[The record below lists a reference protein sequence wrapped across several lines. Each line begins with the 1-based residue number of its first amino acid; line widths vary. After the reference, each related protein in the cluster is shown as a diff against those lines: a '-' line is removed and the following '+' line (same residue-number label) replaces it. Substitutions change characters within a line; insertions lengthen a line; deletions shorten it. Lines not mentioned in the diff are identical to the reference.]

1 MTGQLDLP
9 LHPVPR
15 TVTPFLNETVR
26 TFVWRIAET
35 HKLHPYEFLEFLA
48 ESQKHGAPVPGHR
61 LAAVSGIALPVL
73 KYALPELCTSE
84 DQRQYR
90 LNGRPTP
97 GRHERVG
104 CPRCIGNWHSSPWVR
119 FWARQEDVICP
130 SHWVWTGT
138 TSSLDLSNH
147 PKVASEVVAANRR
160 HRRLIRRRGRLA
172 VRAAYYDAKRLCWE
186 WNKIGIFNKKI
197 SQRLTDILGPGW
209 SACHDDPESEAAYY
223 PNVIELT
230 RILSSPYW
238 RSLILDEHLPAS
250 TPREPFEL
258 LGVPADFCWLME
270 NTPGIELFVQEIRRT
285 VNPYFNW
292 HPYSHYRSYPAFT
305 KWVLDELRE
314 RFSPSPYRHLLRPT
328 PEVFGEDGV
337 PLLRL
342 NS

>member
-1 MTGQLDLP
+1 MS
-9 LHPVPR
+9 
-15 TVTPFLNETVR
+15 TP
-26 TFVWRIAET
+26 
-35 HKLHPYEFLEFLA
+35 
-48 ESQKHGAPVPGHR
+48 APVHSDMPRDTTLTLSGWRRFVESSPPQLALLPDTQWTQMSVADRDTYDEQRIDYHSEMIVVATSAVREVTHR
-61 LAAVSGIALPVL
+61 GRLLTLLNRREISARRGLIVSGPSTTGKSTALKQL
-73 KYALPELCTSE
+73 
-84 DQRQYR
+84 
-90 LNGRPTP
+90 GRT
-97 GRHERVG
+97 HE
-104 CPRCIGNWHSSPWVR
+104 R

-138 TSSLDLSNH
+138 TSSLDLSSH
-147 PKVASEVVAANRR
+147 PKVASEVITANRR

-172 VRAAYYDAKRLCWE
+172 VRAAYYDAKKLCWE

-197 SQRLTDILGPGW
+197 SRRLTDILGPKW
-209 SACHDDPESEAAYY
+209 SVRHDDPESEAAYY

-270 NTPGIELFVQEIRRT
+270 STPGIELFVQEIRRT
-285 VNPYFNW
+285 VNPYFSW
-292 HPYSHYRSYPAFT
+292 HPYSHYGSYPAFT

-328 PEVFGEDGV
+328 PEVFGEDAV
-337 PLLRL
+337 VSRRVV
-342 NS
+342 